1 MALPLIP
8 LAVAAARAFGVSAG
22 AARAGGLAY
31 SAFKHRGLVGAI
43 SGDEDPRAI
52 IMAAR
57 DESVPAEDV
66 RLRARRRSRTGR
78 LIEAVERELAKRPA
92 SATGSVVEGIRS
104 VFG

>member
-1 MALPLIP
+1 MAVPLLP

-22 AARAGGLAY
+22 AARAGALAAAAY
-31 SAFKHRGLVGAI
+31 RHRGLAGAI

-78 LIEAVERELAKRPA
+78 LVAKVEEELAKRPA
-92 SATGSVVEGIRS
+92 TTAGGMIEGI
-104 VFG
+104 FG